1 MTATASHSNT
11 SGPPAKTYGELIRV
25 LPPRP
30 LHDEQDYEA
39 AVEMMGRLIGF
50 DLNADQ
56 EDYLEAIGRFVDD
69 YEADHAE
76 TQANTSRVRG
86 LDLLRHLLDE
96 HGMTGA
102 DLARLLKL
110 SRSMGPKLLSGERS
124 LTVEHMKTLGRRFG
138 IDPAA
143 LMR

>member
-1 MTATASHSNT
+1 MTTMTANAQAA
-11 SGPPAKTYGELIRV
+11 GPPADNYADLIAV

-30 LHDEQDYEA
+30 LHNEYDYDA
-39 AVEMMGRLIGF
+39 AVEMMGRLTGF
-50 DLNADQ
+50 DLNPDQ

-69 YEADHAE
+69 YEAEHAE

-86 LDLLRHLLDE
+86 LDLLKHLLDE
-96 HGMTGA
+96 NGMNGA
-102 DLARLLKL
+102 DLARLLGL

-124 LTVEHMKTLGRRFG
+124 LTIAHMRMIGQKFG

-143 LMR
+143 LLR